1 MDEASRLCDRLLILD
16 HGRILVEGRPL
27 ELIHRFVGKE
37 VVEVAFPEERLRR
50 HVREQQWEHEDLGNR
65 LIIYSRNGED
75 LYHLISRDYCEE
87 GCHLRMAS
95 LEDVFLKLTGRGLR
109 E

>member
-1 MDEASRLCDRLLILD
+1 
-16 HGRILVEGRPL
+16 
-27 ELIHRFVGKE
+27 
-37 VVEVAFPEERLRR
+37 VAFPSESLK
-50 HVREQQWEHEDLGNR
+50 HYVRSQGLEHEDLGNR

-75 LYHLISRDYCEE
+75 IYRLLSREYCDE
-87 GCHLRMAS
+87 GCYLRMAS